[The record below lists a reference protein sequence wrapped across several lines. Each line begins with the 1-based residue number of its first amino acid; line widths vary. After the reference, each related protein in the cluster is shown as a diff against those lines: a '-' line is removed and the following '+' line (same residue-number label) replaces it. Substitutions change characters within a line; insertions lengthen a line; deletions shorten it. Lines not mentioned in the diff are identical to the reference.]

1 MADAGDN
8 PSSNTPA
15 AWLRWLALVSYLGVC
30 VWFVHSTIR
39 SEATP
44 LPTALNEPSPFYE
57 PLPLERILKTGILTA
72 IIPSNAYCY
81 HLHREETVSLEY
93 ELVRK
98 FAEFL
103 GVDLRVASA
112 NSWQEMLERLER
124 GEGDIVAAGM
134 PPLSGSPVPVMFS
147 RGHLTTRQQLV
158 QRRGRGNIDDVSDLA
173 GKTVHIARNS
183 VYRNTLEG
191 LQRKGIDVNVVL
203 VDGATT
209 EMLIRMVA
217 DGEIEAT
224 VAYDHILRINRRY
237 YPRAVAAGPIQ
248 EEERLAW
255 AVAPHA
261 YGLLESIDR
270 FFRKIIDSGRLAQIY
285 RRHYEAAERFE
296 YVDSRLFERRLAS
309 RLPPFRPFIEAA
321 AEVHGFDWRLI
332 AAQIYQES
340 HIDPQALSPKG
351 ATGLMQLTSAI
362 LEDFEI
368 LDPTDPVKNVEAGVA
383 YLKSLYEVF
392 DEALGIDR
400 LKLALASYNIGLG
413 HVYDARE
420 IARQKGLDPD
430 RWSSL
435 VKTLPLLQQPDYY
448 RDARHGYCKGSQ
460 PVRYVERVMFYYGI
474 LKRRELDEGACDPRN
489 LTALQ
494 NFTPLSGDT
503 EAQLF
508 R

>member
-1 MADAGDN
+1 MDDAADGHSA
-8 PSSNTPA
+8 NTPA
-15 AWLRWLALVSYLGVC
+15 MWMRLVALASYLSVC
-30 VWFVHSTIR
+30 VWFVHSTIY
-39 SEATP
+39 SEATQ
-44 LPTALNEPSPFYE
+44 LPTALTEPSPVYE

-147 RGHLTTRQQLV
+147 RGHLATRQLLV
-158 QRRGRGNIDDVSDLA
+158 QRRGRTKIKDVAELA
-173 GKTVHIARNS
+173 GKTIHIARDS
-183 VYRNTLEG
+183 VYRSTLES
-191 LQRKGIDVNVVL
+191 LQRKGIDVHIVL
-203 VDGATT
+203 MDGVTT

-217 DGEIEAT
+217 DGKIEAT

-237 YPRAVAAGPIQ
+237 YPRAVAAGPIKG
-248 EEERLAW
+248 EERLTW

-261 YGLLESIDR
+261 YGLLENIDR

-285 RRHYEAAERFE
+285 RRHYKAAERFE
-296 YVDSRLFERRLAS
+296 YVDSRLFERRLTS
-309 RLPPFRPFIEAA
+309 RLPRFRPFIEAA

-340 HIDPQALSPKG
+340 HLDPQALSPVG
-351 ATGLMQLTSAI
+351 AAGLMQLTPAI
-362 LEDFEI
+362 LEDYDI
-368 LDPTDPVKNVEAGVA
+368 PDPADPVRNVEAGVA
-383 YLKSLYEVF
+383 YLRSLYDVF
-392 DEALGIDR
+392 DQALGTDR

-413 HVYDARE
+413 HVYDARDL
-420 IARQKGLDPD
+420 ARQKGLDPD

-435 VKTLPLLQQPDYY
+435 VETLPLLAQPNYY
-448 RDARHGYCKGSQ
+448 RAARHGYCKGNQ
-460 PVRYVERVMFYYGI
+460 PVRYVERVMFYFGI

-494 NFTPLSGDT
+494 NFIPLPGDT
-503 EAQLF
+503 EAPIF